1 MTIDEAFIY
10 CENIAKKHYEN
21 FPVGILVPKH
31 IRKYI
36 FSIYAFARFADDIAD
51 EGDAELE
58 YRKSQLENWMCQLEE
73 CYLMK
78 NEHPIFIALGKTIE
92 EFNIPKLLLADLI
105 KAFIID
111 VEKNRYVNFDE
122 ILYYCKHS
130 ANSIGRLMLILFN
143 QSNSETVLYSDCICT
158 ALQIANFLQDVSIDI
173 KKNRIY
179 FPLDSFVKNNY
190 SEQDF
195 LNGKINNSFLNIF
208 DEQANRTFKL
218 FEEGRPLVKHLKG
231 RIKFEILLTIE
242 AGQTILK
249 KANLIKRNIFF
260 QRPTIT
266 TIDKLRLLSKVVV
279 QWILT

>member
-1 MTIDEAFIY
+1 MTINEAFIH

-21 FPVGILVPKH
+21 FPVGLLVPKH
-31 IRKYI
+31 IRKHV

-51 EGDAELE
+51 EGDDELG
-58 YRKSQLENWMCQLEE
+58 YKKNQLEDWLYQLDE
-73 CYLMK
+73 CYLGK
-78 NEHPIFIALGKTIE
+78 SKHPIFIALSKTVE
-92 EFNIPKLLLADLI
+92 EFSVPKSLLADLI
-105 KAFIID
+105 KAFIMD
-111 VEKNRYVNFDE
+111 LEKNRYMNFDE

-130 ANSIGRLMLILFN
+130 ANPIGRLMLILYN
-143 QSNSETVLYSDCICT
+143 KSNSETVLYSDYICS

-173 KKNRIY
+173 KKDRIY

-195 LNGKINNSFLNIF
+195 LNKKVDDSFINIF
-208 DEQANRTFKL
+208 DEQLDKTFKL
-218 FEEGRPLVKHLKG
+218 FEKGKPLVKHLKG

-242 AGQTILK
+242 GGITILK
-249 KANLIKRNIFF
+249 KTNLRKHNIFF

-266 TIDKLRLLSKVVV
+266 TIDKLKLLTKVAI